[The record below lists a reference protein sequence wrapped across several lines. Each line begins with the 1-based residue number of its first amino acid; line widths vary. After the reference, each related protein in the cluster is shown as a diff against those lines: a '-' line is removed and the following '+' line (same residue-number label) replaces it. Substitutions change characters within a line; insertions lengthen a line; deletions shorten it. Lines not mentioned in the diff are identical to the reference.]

1 MKKIM
6 TFILIMFILSPTF
19 YLFGCVKTG
28 SNSNGKVI
36 RVCNCEDYIDESIF
50 DDFTKE
56 TGIEV
61 IYSTY
66 GTNEN
71 LYNELVINPNSYDLV
86 VPSEYMIEKLAVEG
100 RIQPLTQKADYQTYL
115 TDYDKNISPFI
126 KNKLKNIKIKDGK
139 YKNDNLSLYDFMVG
153 YMWGT
158 MGWVYN
164 TEVVSQDD
172 VKNWFSPFNNS
183 DIHGRITIK
192 DAVRDSYLVGLAMV
206 NKEEL
211 LSISNDNDAI
221 TEILNRTDRES
232 INKVGEKLSSLKDKL
247 YGFEV
252 DSGKND
258 IVLGNID
265 AYVAW
270 SGDAAYAI
278 DVGAGVYDDEELGK
292 LEDDQLKALSYYI
305 PDEGS
310 NIWFDGFVMPSGST
324 NYDAVYKFLEFIS
337 RSSTVFANMDETGY
351 TSMIANGDEFEVE
364 VKDKKGNVV
373 EVYSTQL
380 FDEVFIGWFDESE
393 YLAYELIETAEFS
406 DKTIDEIL
414 IDIEQMT
421 EQELQEYGYGLADL
435 SEFEYFFGDISD
447 DYRLV
452 ICEDSWGRLISQYPT
467 ESQVERCAVMSYFD
481 SETLMD
487 INEMWEH
494 VKGETWPWWVI
505 ILIISLV
512 VLFAISMVLFKHREK
527 FKWLKLPERKT
538 TYAERKGLK
547 EISRVEIKL

>member
-1 MKKIM
+1 MKKVLM
-6 TFILIMFILSPTF
+6 LFLTLFILAPTF
-19 YLFGCVKTG
+19 SLFGCAKTETT
-28 SNSNGKVI
+28 SKVI

-50 DDFTKE
+50 EEFTAQ

-100 RIQPLTQKADYQTYL
+100 RIQPLTKKTEYQGYL
-115 TDYDKNISPFI
+115 TDYNSNISPFI
-126 KNKLKNIKIKDGK
+126 KEKLQAIEIDSGK

-164 TEVVSQDD
+164 TETVSVDD
-172 VKNWFSPFNNS
+172 VKNWYSPFNNS
-183 DIHGRITIK
+183 DIYGRITIK
-192 DAVRDSYLVGLAMV
+192 DSVRDSYIVGLAMV
-206 NKEEL
+206 YQDEL
-211 LSISNDNDAI
+211 ELATDNQTI
-221 TEILNRTDRES
+221 TEILNRTDKTS
-232 INKVGEKLSSLKDKL
+232 INKVGDKLSSLKDKL

-278 DVGAGVYDDEELGK
+278 DVAAGEYDDEDLGV
-292 LEDDQLKALSYYI
+292 LEDDQLKSLSYYI

-337 RSSTVFANMDETGY
+337 SSSSVYANMNYTGY
-351 TSMIANGDEFEVE
+351 TSMMAGDYIF
-364 VKDKKGNVV
+364 DNIVV
-373 EVYSTQL
+373 
-380 FDEVFIGWFDESE
+380 DWFDESE
-393 YLAYELIETAEFS
+393 DLEVGEGIEVDFS
-406 DKTIDEIL
+406 
-414 IDIEQMT
+414 
-421 EQELQEYGYGLADL
+421 
-435 SEFEYFFGDISD
+435 YFFGNNG
-447 DYRLV
+447 DYTIKV
-452 ICEDSWGRLISQYPT
+452 SEESYGRLIAQYPT
-467 ESQVERCAVMSYFD
+467 QENVERCAVMSFFD

-487 INEMWEH
+487 INEMWEK
-494 VKGETWPWWVI
+494 VKGETWSWWVI
-505 ILIISLV
+505 ILIVSLV
-512 VLFAISMVLFKHREK
+512 VLLAILMILYKNK
-527 FKWLKLPERKT
+527 DKIKWIKLPERKKS
-538 TYAERKGLK
+538 YAQRKGLTEISKK
-547 EISRVEIKL
+547 EIKYL

>member
-1 MKKIM
+1 MKKVLM
-6 TFILIMFILSPTF
+6 ILLILFVLAPTF
-19 YLFGCVKTG
+19 SLFGCSQTQT
-28 SNSNGKVI
+28 SGKVI

-50 DDFTKE
+50 EDFTAE

-100 RIQPLTQKADYQTYL
+100 RIQPLTKKAEYQSYL
-115 TDYDKNISPFI
+115 TDYNSNISPFI
-126 KNKLKNIKIKDGK
+126 KEKLQGIEINDGK
-139 YKNDNLSLYDFMVG
+139 YKNDNLTLYDFMVG

-164 TEVVSQDD
+164 TENVSADD
-172 VKNWFSPFNNS
+172 VKNWYAPFKNS
-183 DIHGRITIK
+183 ELYGRITIK
-192 DAVRDSYLVGLAMV
+192 DAVRDSYIVGLAMV
-206 NKEEL
+206 YEDEL
-211 LSISNDNDAI
+211 YSVLENGVVDNSII
-221 TEILNRTDRES
+221 TEILNRTDKAS
-232 INKVGEKLSSLKDKL
+232 INKVGNKLSSLKDKL

-278 DVGAGVYDDEELGK
+278 DVAAGEVEDEDGSILEGDDIRN
-292 LEDDQLKALSYYI
+292 LSYYI

-337 RSSTVFANMDETGY
+337 RSSSVYANMNYTGY
-351 TSMIANGDEFEVE
+351 TSMIAGDYIFE
-364 VKDKKGNVV
+364 NVV
-373 EVYSTQL
+373 V
-380 FDEVFIGWFDESE
+380 DWFDESE
-393 YLAYELIETAEFS
+393 DLETGEGIDVDFS
-406 DKTIDEIL
+406 
-414 IDIEQMT
+414 
-421 EQELQEYGYGLADL
+421 
-435 SEFEYFFGDISD
+435 YFFGTG
-447 DYRLV
+447 DYAIKV
-452 ICEDSWGRLISQYPT
+452 SEESYGRLMAQYPT
-467 ESQVERCAVMSYFD
+467 SDIVQRCAVMSFFD

-487 INEMWEH
+487 INEMWER

-505 ILIISLV
+505 ILIVSLV
-512 VLFAISMVLFKHREK
+512 ILLAMLMVLYKHRDK
-527 FKWLKLPERKT
+527 MQWFRLPQRKKS
-538 TYAERKGLK
+538 YAERKGLTEISKK
-547 EISRVEIKL
+547 EI